1 MQPCRTLPPIQHIA
15 TSQFLEKQSVP
26 RFNEGVMGVG
36 ADLLQWGE
44 LNRSAVCCFVGLF
57 GEYEL
62 SSEIIEE
69 SFGALRGKLGMNG
82 RAEIGERVRKFNM
95 KKYANRLY
103 L

>member
-1 MQPCRTLPPIQHIA
+1 
-15 TSQFLEKQSVP
+15 
-26 RFNEGVMGVG
+26 MGVA

-44 LNRSAVCCFVGLF
+44 INRRPVCCFVGLF

-69 SFGALRGKLGMNG
+69 SFGALRGRLGMNG
-82 RAEIGERVRKFNM
+82 NAEISERVRKYNM
-95 KKYANRLY
+95 RKYANKLY

>member
-1 MQPCRTLPPIQHIA
+1 MPFSCKMLTMQHIA
-15 TSQFLEKQSVP
+15 TSTFAEKQSIA
-26 RFNEGVMGVG
+26 RFPEGIMGMA

-44 LNRSAVCCFVGLF
+44 LYRRSVCCFIGIF

-62 SSEIIEE
+62 SSEIIEG

-82 RAEIGERVRKFNM
+82 NADIGERVRKHNM
-95 KKYANRLY
+95 RKYANKLY

>member
-1 MQPCRTLPPIQHIA
+1 
-15 TSQFLEKQSVP
+15 
-26 RFNEGVMGVG
+26 MGVA

-44 LNRSAVCCFVGLF
+44 IKRRPVCCFVGLF

-69 SFGALRGKLGMNG
+69 SFGALRGRLGMNG
-82 RAEIGERVRKFNM
+82 NAEISERVRKYNM
-95 KKYANRLY
+95 RKYANKLY